1 MSFSFRKGMQ
11 FNFVILVLE
20 KLIYN
25 LIFSVQEMGKIKRDI
40 PVMLN
45 FQTNHAQHAE
55 INAQ

>member
-1 MSFSFRKGMQ
+1 MQ